1 MGGDHTHK
9 TAGGIGE
16 SLFTDNKALC
26 IALGQNRR
34 QIHIPGEQGYT
45 GIYSIRDGFQFF
57 LSHVIWIE
65 VLVHIASSYLRSL
78 ISGPDIAASSNCQYT
93 FSTL

>member
-34 QIHIPGEQGYT
+34 QVHIPGEQGYT
-45 GIYSIRDGFQFF
+45 GIYA
-57 LSHVIWIE
+57 VAM
-65 VLVHIASSYLRSL
+65 ASSSSL
-78 ISGPDIAASSNCQYT
+78 SCD
-93 FSTL
+93 LD